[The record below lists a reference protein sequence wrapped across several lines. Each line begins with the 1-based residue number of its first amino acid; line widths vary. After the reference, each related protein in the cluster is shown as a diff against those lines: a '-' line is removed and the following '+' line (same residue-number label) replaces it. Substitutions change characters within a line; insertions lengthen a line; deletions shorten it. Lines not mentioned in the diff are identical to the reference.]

1 MTLPITPLQIL
12 WVNTITAS
20 TLTLAFAFMGAD
32 KGVMERQPRPAR
44 EALIPGILWWRISGL
59 STFLV
64 VTVFVVFLGDA
75 TLHSD
80 RHAHTLAV
88 NALVGMEAGILLAMY
103 GRWRHDRGDVVLM
116 VAMLAALI
124 AQGLFSCLPFF
135 QRIFATTAM
144 GSADMGIIAA
154 CTALAWLA
162 GKLATASQTD

>member
-44 EALIPGILWWRISGL
+44 EALIPGILWWRIFGL

-64 VTVFVVFLGDA
+64 ITVFVVFFGDA
-75 TLHSD
+75 TQHSD
-80 RHAHTLAV
+80 SHAHTLAV

-103 GRWRHDRGDVVLM
+103 GRWRGDRGDVVLV
-116 VAMLAALI
+116 VAMLLALF
-124 AQGLFSCLPFF
+124 AQTLFSCLPFF
-135 QRIFATTAM
+135 QQVFATTAM
-144 GSADMGIIAA
+144 GGVDMGIIAV

-162 GKLATASQTD
+162 GKLVAAPQML